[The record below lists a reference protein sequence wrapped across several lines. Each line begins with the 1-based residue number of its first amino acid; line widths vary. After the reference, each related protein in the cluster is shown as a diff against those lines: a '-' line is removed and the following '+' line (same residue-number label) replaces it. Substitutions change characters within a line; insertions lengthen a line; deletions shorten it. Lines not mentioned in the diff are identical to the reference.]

1 MLVSHERLTAV
12 LTRAERRP
20 PRAYD
25 HNPVAGLLVESMAVG
40 HDGHAEAV
48 RDAGTFI
55 LDLLRAND
63 PGTAQ
68 LTLPVA
74 MQVLSRDEAKPVDE
88 MCCYLARTARKDVIL
103 GIAVHALVGD
113 SRDRHQTHIKHKREA
128 VLRTIFLLLRMFEAQ
143 EEADALDRQ
152 LHRQ

>member
-1 MLVSHERLTAV
+1 MLVSDERLTAV
-12 LTRAERRP
+12 LTRGKRRP

-25 HNPVAGLLVESMAVG
+25 HNPVAGLLVESMAVS
-40 HDGHAEAV
+40 HDGHGDAV

-63 PGTAQ
+63 PGTPQ

-74 MQVLSRDEAKPVDE
+74 MQILARDEVRPIDE
-88 MCCYLARTARKDVIL
+88 VCCYLARTARKDVLL
-103 GIAVHALVGD
+103 GIAVHALVGG
-113 SRDRHQTHIKHKREA
+113 SRDRLRTPDKRRREA
-128 VLRTIFLLLRMFEAQ
+128 VLRTLFLLLRMFEAQ

-152 LHRQ
+152 LHCH